1 MTKITGGIRCFKC
14 DNVYIATEYSYTVA
28 EMSLKSDD
36 PNYYAH
42 MYNRMGG
49 QDAATSNRKVRILDS
64 TLREGEQ
71 HPGVAFTIKQRI
83 QIAWML
89 DSFGVDQIE
98 ISPVV
103 SPDHA
108 AATKTIIKQ
117 GLRADIV
124 AHVRAVK
131 SDVDTAI
138 SCGASWVATYMGI
151 SDVHLAAKLKI
162 SREEAKI
169 RALEVADY
177 IKAHGLRSRF
187 TMEDASRTEPEFLVD
202 MCKEMNRR
210 GIERISIPDTVGIMR
225 PKGMYHLVRMIYD
238 SIDRSR
244 TSLDVHCHNDVG
256 LALANALAG
265 CEAGAEQIHTT
276 IDGFGERTGIPSLAE
291 TAVALSL
298 IYKSNNDLRL
308 HMLKD
313 LSKTIAEYI
322 DLRTPESKPIVGDSA
337 YKHKAGTHL
346 AAILRNPA
354 AYEIIEPKIVG
365 NRRKIVFGE
374 LAGKNGAAYLLSLLG
389 LETTR
394 HEAQQL
400 ARGLKELRMGDI
412 LELYLDER
420 LERKILNDETVKV
433 GKKE

>member
-1 MTKITGGIRCFKC
+1 M
-14 DNVYIATEYSYTVA
+14 SQQ
-28 EMSLKSDD
+28 MSLKSDD

-42 MYNRMGG
+42 QYNWMGENG
-49 QDAATSNRKVRILDS
+49 QKRRIRILDS

-71 HPGVAFTIKQRI
+71 HPGVSFTTKQRI

-108 AATKTIIKQ
+108 EATKTIIKQ

-124 AHVRAVK
+124 AHTRAIK
-131 SDVDTAI
+131 SDVDVAI
-138 SCGASWVATYMGI
+138 DCGATWVATYMGI
-151 SDVHLAAKLKI
+151 SDIHISAKLKI
-162 SREEAKI
+162 TREEAKS

-177 IKAHGLRSRF
+177 IKAHGLKARF
-187 TMEDASRTEPEFLVD
+187 TMEDASRTEPAFLIE
-202 MCKEMNRR
+202 MCREMNKR

-225 PKGMYHLVRMIYD
+225 PRGMYNLVKMVHD
-238 SIDRSR
+238 SLDTSR
-244 TSLDVHCHNDVG
+244 TSLDVHCHNDIG

-265 CEAGAEQIHTT
+265 CEAGADQIHTT
-276 IDGFGERTGIPSLAE
+276 IDGLGERTGIPSLAE
-291 TAVALSL
+291 TAVALTL

-313 LSKTIAEYI
+313 LSKTISDYVGLQI
-322 DLRTPESKPIVGDSA
+322 PESKPIVGDSA

-346 AAILRNPA
+346 AAILRNPS
-354 AYEIIEPKIVG
+354 AYEIIEPKLVG

-389 LETTR
+389 LETGKA
-394 HEAQQL
+394 EAEAL

-412 LELYLDER
+412 LELYLDDR
-420 LERKILNDETVKV
+420 LERKILNDAAVNLSTT
-433 GKKE
+433 KE